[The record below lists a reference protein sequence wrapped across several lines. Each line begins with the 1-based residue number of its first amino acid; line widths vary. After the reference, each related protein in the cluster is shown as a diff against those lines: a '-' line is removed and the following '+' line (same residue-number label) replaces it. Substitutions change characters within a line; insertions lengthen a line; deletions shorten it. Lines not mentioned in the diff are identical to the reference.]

1 MQAKWIELYVL
12 NSHTSTRQSNKSYF
26 KISDH
31 NGKSLFS
38 YKFYFTVMKKI
49 LNTMV
54 VGEKFTDMRMFV
66 FCLFVFYAGLCFDG
80 VSH

>member
-1 MQAKWIELYVL
+1 MQAKWIKLYVP

-26 KISDH
+26 RISDH

-38 YKFYFTVMKKI
+38 YKFSYTVMKKI

-66 FCLFVFYAGLCFDG
+66 SVCLFFMQASALT
-80 VSH
+80 